1 MPGCT
6 GATSVIV
13 HNHARWII
21 TAGFLLVLAYAAWY
35 VTGKERI
42 LREGELILLDLVP
55 VDPRSLLQG
64 DYMQLRYA
72 IGADIERDSLEGR
85 GYLVYR
91 RGPDSVATF
100 VRLQATVK
108 PLGDHEGVLL
118 FRRRRAGAIRPNSMR
133 VGPESYFFQEGRA
146 GVFAGA
152 RYGGLRVD
160 ERGEVVLVGL
170 YDGNRRLIR

>member
-1 MPGCT
+1 MPGCP
-6 GATSVIV
+6 GATPVNV
-13 HNHARWII
+13 HKHARWII
-21 TAGFLLVLAYAAWY
+21 TAGFLLVLAYAATY
-35 VTGKERI
+35 ITGKERI
-42 LREGELILLDLVP
+42 LREGELVLLDLVP

-64 DYMQLRYA
+64 DYMRLRYA
-72 IGADIERDSLEGR
+72 IGADIERDSLDGR

-100 VRLQATVK
+100 VRLQATAE
-108 PLGDHEGVLL
+108 PLGDREGILL
-118 FRRRRAGAIRPNSMR
+118 FRRRRAGAIRANSLR

-160 ERGEVVLVGL
+160 RRGEVVLEGL
-170 YDGNRRLIR
+170 YDADRRLIR